1 METYEECCCEMLA
14 VDKDDDAILS
24 QLVDSF
30 ENENSSLTVKTIEEE
45 QVEEP
50 QQSRFKKMQER
61 NLVELA
67 EESIPTNTKSKA
79 MWAFRLYQNWAMWR
93 KSGDF
98 SKDEKSMVS

>member
-45 QVEEP
+45 EVEEP

-67 EESIPTNTKSKA
+67 EDRFQLIRRVKPCGLSAYTKIGQCGERGVTFLKMRS
-79 MWAFRLYQNWAMWR
+79 LP
-93 KSGDF
+93 
-98 SKDEKSMVS
+98 E